1 MKKMLVL
8 LFFLPMLAMAQS
20 SPFDGTWK
28 VDMTKA
34 QLPKKPDVY
43 QLQNGMYSCKS
54 CVPAYEVKADGTD
67 QPVSGHPYANTIA
80 VKVINDHSIE
90 TLGKKDGK
98 EMFSGKWM
106 VSSDGDS
113 MTVDWK
119 YSGNPDG
126 GPITGKDLMKRVG
139 AKPAAGANMVSG
151 SWRTEKTEDMTDS
164 ALTFTYK
171 VSGDEMSFSSPTGQ
185 SYTAKL
191 SGGEAPYKGDPGI
204 TSVSLKK
211 INDHTI
217 EETDM
222 RDGKVTSIARM
233 TVSADGKKM
242 TVDVNDKLHGT
253 TSRYVA
259 DKQS

>member
-1 MKKMLVL
+1 MKKMLLFL
-8 LFFLPMLAMAQS
+8 LLIPVLAMAQS

-28 VDMTKA
+28 VDMNKA
-34 QLPKKPDVY
+34 QLPKKPDVFL
-43 QLQNGMYSCKS
+43 LQNGMYSCKT

-67 QPVSGHPYANTIA
+67 QPVKGDPYATTVA
-80 VKVINDHSIE
+80 VKVVDDRSIE
-90 TLGKKDGK
+90 MMGKKDGK
-98 EMFSGKWM
+98 EAFSSKWM
-106 VSSDGDS
+106 VASDGDS

-126 GPITGKDLMKRVG
+126 GPVTGKDMLKRVG
-139 AKPAAGANMVSG
+139 AKPAAGANMISG
-151 SWRTEKTEDMTDS
+151 SWRTEKTEDMS
-164 ALTFTYK
+164 AAALTFTYK

-191 SGGEAPYKGDPGI
+191 GGGEAPYKGDPGI
-204 TSVSLKK
+204 TGVSVKK

-222 RDGKVTSIARM
+222 RDGKPISIARM
-233 TVSADGKKM
+233 AVSADGKKM
-242 TVDVNDKLHGT
+242 TADVTDKLHGS

-259 DKQS
+259 DKQ